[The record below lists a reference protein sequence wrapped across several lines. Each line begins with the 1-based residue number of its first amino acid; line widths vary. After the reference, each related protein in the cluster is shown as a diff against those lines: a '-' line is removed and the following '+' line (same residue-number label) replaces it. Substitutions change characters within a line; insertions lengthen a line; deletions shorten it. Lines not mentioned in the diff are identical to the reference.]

1 MNQLVARSRDGRT
14 LKGISNDFVP
24 SKDLF
29 HLLLAGS
36 PPGAVPVE
44 VLISSLKA
52 VFFVR
57 DLQGSADHQK
67 SNTFD
72 RQMVGR
78 KIRVVFHDGEEL
90 VGTTNG
96 YQPGRPGFFVFPAD
110 SASNNERCFV
120 VTAATKEITF
130 L

>member
-1 MNQLVARSRDGRT
+1 MNQVVARCQDGRT
-14 LKGISNDFVP
+14 LKGITNDFVP
-24 SKDLF
+24 AKDQF

-36 PPGAVPVE
+36 PPGAAPVE
-44 VLISSLKA
+44 VLVSSLKA

-57 DLQGSADHQK
+57 DLQGSPDHK
-67 SNTFD
+67 ESNTFD
-72 RQMVGR
+72 RPMVGR

-90 VGTTNG
+90 IGTTNG

-120 VTAATKEITF
+120 VTAATKEISF